1 MSLKPCFVVTFLQ
14 IFINIQIPFLL
25 YLKIYRDRERTLI
38 SYFVKMLDNLI
49 SLTYVEA
56 IDIYTFVYIY
66 IEFYHVLDE
75 IDGSKLKF

>member
-1 MSLKPCFVVTFLQ
+1 MS
-14 IFINIQIPFLL
+14 
-25 YLKIYRDRERTLI
+25 
-38 SYFVKMLDNLI
+38 DNLI

-75 IDGSKLKF
+75 IDGSKLKFWTGIPTSN